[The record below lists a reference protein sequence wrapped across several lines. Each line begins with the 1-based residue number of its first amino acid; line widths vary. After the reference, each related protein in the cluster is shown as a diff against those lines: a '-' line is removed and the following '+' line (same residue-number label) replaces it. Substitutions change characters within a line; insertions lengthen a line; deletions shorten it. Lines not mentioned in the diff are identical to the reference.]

1 MKRNHGMLLANVFSL
16 VMLASASL
24 VAESTGSQAYQGSA
38 STSANV
44 RITVNIPARVVLQV
58 SAEGMESRSNLD
70 AGQIINTLGCSGG
83 GGQGDCVAGSVYTVT
98 TL

>member
-1 MKRNHGMLLANVFSL
+1 MKRKHGMLLVNVFSL

-24 VAESTGSQAYQGSA
+24 VAESTGSQASQGRANTSA
-38 STSANV
+38 SV

-70 AGQIINTLGCSGG
+70 AGQIINTLSCNGG
-83 GGQGDCVAGSVYTVT
+83 GGQEDCVAGSVYTVT